1 MNRSQFKRLTSLIMC
16 PYSDSKKKKEYYDG
30 HSRHCWYNNGQDT
43 SDIEQMALRASLS
56 LMADYFTDT
65 YGKHKNQWE

>member
-1 MNRSQFKRLTSLIMC
+1 MC

-30 HSRHCWYNNGQDT
+30 HSKYWDVYGQDT
-43 SDIEQMALRASLS
+43 SDIEEMALRASLS
-56 LMADYFTDT
+56 LMTDYFTDT

>member
-1 MNRSQFKRLTSLIMC
+1 MC

-30 HSRHCWYNNGQDT
+30 HSKHWDDYVQDT
-43 SDIEQMALRASLS
+43 SDIEEMALKARLS

-65 YGKHKNQWE
+65 YGKCKNHWE